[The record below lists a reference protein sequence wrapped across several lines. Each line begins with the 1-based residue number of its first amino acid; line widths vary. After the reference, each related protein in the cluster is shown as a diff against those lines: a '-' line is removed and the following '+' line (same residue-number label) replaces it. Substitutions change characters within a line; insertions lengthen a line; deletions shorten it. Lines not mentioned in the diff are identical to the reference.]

1 MPATCPGAPPRARS
15 YALSGI
21 EPRGTLFIG
30 PGEEVYPGQV
40 IGESSSD
47 ADLDVNP
54 CKSKALTNF
63 RTTAAEEMVRLQP
76 PRLFAL
82 EEAIAFVED
91 DELLEV
97 TPSAVRMRKAELDS
111 SRRRTLQ
118 RKGAKK

>member
-1 MPATCPGAPPRARS
+1 MVRLCIPRS

-40 IGESSSD
+40 IGEATGD
-47 ADLDVNP
+47 MDLEVNP
-54 CKSKALTNF
+54 CKAKALTNF
-63 RTTAAEEMVRLQP
+63 RTTSAEEMIRLQP

-82 EEAIAFVED
+82 EEAIAFVEE

-111 SRRRTLQ
+111 SRRRSQ
-118 RKGAKK
+118 QKKNSK